1 MSMNLSKVVKV
12 VLAKATQ
19 TSAGTEVLSDA
30 IDTLGFEGCM
40 FVGSIT
46 TANAGNYAKVT
57 QCDTSGGS
65 YADLTGTKL
74 VPGDNGDSF
83 LIDINQPLERYLKLS
98 IIRAGANTV
107 TGDVYALLYGAR
119 TVPVSHGTTID
130 SELHISPAEGTA

>member
-30 IDTLGFEGCM
+30 IDMQGFEGCV

-46 TANAGNYAKVT
+46 TAHADNHAKVK

-65 YADLTGTKL
+65 YSDLAGSKVT
-74 VPGDNGDSF
+74 PGDNGDSF
-83 LIDINQPLERYLKLS
+83 LIDVYRPLERFLKLS
-98 IIRAGANTV
+98 IIRSGANTV
-107 TGDVYALLYGAR
+107 TGDVYALLYGAKN
-119 TVPVSHGTTID
+119 VPVTHGTTID
-130 SELHISPAEGTA
+130 SELNVSPAEGTA